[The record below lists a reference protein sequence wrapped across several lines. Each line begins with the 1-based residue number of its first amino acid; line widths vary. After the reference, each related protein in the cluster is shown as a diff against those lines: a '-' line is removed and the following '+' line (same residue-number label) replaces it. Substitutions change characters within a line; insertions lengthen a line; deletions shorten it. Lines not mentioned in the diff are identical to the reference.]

1 MSRRSSFEALAVPHM
16 AAAFTLAYWLVRSHT
31 DADDIVQDAYVR
43 AYRAFDSYHGD
54 TFKPWLLAIVRNC
67 AFTFLGQRKRL
78 SNVVS
83 FDEAF
88 HAKDGDEYGEA
99 QLQSEDPS
107 AEQHMIA
114 ASDRAA
120 VMSALGELPPLYRE
134 VLVLR
139 EIEEMS
145 YRDIAG
151 LTGVPVGTVMSR
163 LSRARDR
170 LRGAVLAQEKKERY
184 K

>member
-1 MSRRSSFEALAVPHM
+1 MSRRSNFEALAVPHM
-16 AAAFTLAYWLVRSHT
+16 AAAFTLAYWLSNNRT

-67 AFTFLGQRKRL
+67 AFTFLGQRRRA
-78 SNVVS
+78 SNVIS

-88 HAKDGDEYGEA
+88 HTKDGDESGET
-99 QLQSEDPS
+99 QLQSEEPT
-107 AEQHMIA
+107 AEQAMIA
-114 ASDRAA
+114 AGDRAG
-120 VMSALGELPPLYRE
+120 VMLALGKLPPLYRE

-145 YRDIAG
+145 YRDISS
-151 LTGVPVGTVMSR
+151 LTGAPVGTVMSR

-170 LRGAVLAQEKKERY
+170 LQEAVLAQEKKERY

>member
-1 MSRRSSFEALAVPHM
+1 MSRRSKFEMLAVPHM
-16 AAAFTLAYWLVRSHT
+16 AAAFTLAYWLVNNRT

-54 TFKPWLLAIVRNC
+54 AFKPWLLAIVRNC
-67 AFTFLGQRKRL
+67 AFTFLGQRRRA
-78 SNVVS
+78 SNVIS
-83 FDEAF
+83 FDDAF
-88 HAKDGDEYGEA
+88 HTREGEENGEA
-99 QLQSEDPS
+99 QLESSEPS
-107 AEQHMIA
+107 AEQNLIA
-114 ASDRAA
+114 AGDRAA
-120 VMSALGELPPLYRE
+120 VMSALGKLPPLYRE

-145 YRDIAG
+145 YRDIAS
-151 LTGVPVGTVMSR
+151 LTGVPAGTVMSR
-163 LSRARDR
+163 LSRARNS